1 MKQLPPNLT
10 PGQIKVY
17 EVIQRNRM
25 AWTTL
30 LVVLGLLIIG
40 FFSFLYAMFFL
51 PQQDVA
57 KGVLG
62 GIDLLLGWAVH
73 TIVGN
78 LFPKTKAGK

>member
-1 MKQLPPNLT
+1 MKQLPPDLT
-10 PGQIKVY
+10 PAQIKVY

-30 LVVLGLLIIG
+30 VVVLGLLIFG

-51 PQQDVA
+51 PQQGVA

-62 GIDLLLGWAVH
+62 GIDLLLGWALH
-73 TIVGN
+73 RIVGN
-78 LFPKTKAGK
+78 LFPKSKGGK